1 MRQDRRAAVK
11 LRRSGKS
18 YGEISASLG
27 VPRATL
33 SRWLASIR
41 LSERSRKRIRART
54 SQKSIAGL
62 VRRNKNLTQLALNR
76 ASEARK
82 RAADE
87 VGAIAK
93 RDLLTAGALLY
104 WLQGYKRPILKQG
117 REATHHPVSFASSDP
132 GLVKLFLRFLREHCG
147 VPNEKIKANV
157 SISSNQNEQ
166 LTLQNWQ
173 FETKI
178 PMENFSRPR
187 IVASR
192 SNAGKR
198 PFHRLEKGVLQ
209 VHVASTPLYHRIMG
223 YIEGLKK
230 FV

>member
-1 MRQDRRAAVK
+1 MRQDKAAATK

-18 YGEISASLG
+18 YGEISAAIG

-33 SRWLASIR
+33 SRWLGKIR

-62 VRRNKNLTQLALNR
+62 VRRNKNLTQIALNR
-76 ASEARK
+76 AAEARK

-87 VGAIAK
+87 VGTFAK

-104 WLQGYKRPILKQG
+104 WLQGYKRPILRQG
-117 REATHHPVSFASSDP
+117 REMTHHPVSFTSSDP

-157 SISSNQNEQ
+157 SISQNQNEQ
-166 LTLQNWQ
+166 LILQNWQ
-173 FETKI
+173 LETKI

-187 IVASR
+187 VTLSR
-192 SNAGKR
+192 SSAGKR
-198 PFHRLEKGVLQ
+198 PFHRLEHGVMQ
-209 VHVASTPLYHRIMG
+209 VQVASTPLYHRIMG